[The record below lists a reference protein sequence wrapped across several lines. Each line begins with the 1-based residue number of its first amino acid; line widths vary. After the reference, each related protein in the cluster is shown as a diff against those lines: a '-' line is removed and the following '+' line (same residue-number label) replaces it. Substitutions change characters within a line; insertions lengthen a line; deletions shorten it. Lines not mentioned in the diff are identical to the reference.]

1 MQKKIVEIKK
11 IWEKP
16 MINSTLLISETLG
29 NRKKGSKDGQQ
40 GWKGRS

>member
-1 MQKKIVEIKK
+1 MQMKIVQIKK
-11 IWEKP
+11 TWKKP

-29 NRKKGSKDGQQ
+29 SRKKGNKDGQQ